1 MNTADTIAQG
11 STVLVVEDTQDTREA
26 LCDLLGHHGY
36 RVHAVQDGMEA
47 IRQASQV
54 RYDAVVLD
62 MRLPDIDGLSVL
74 KTLIELDATLP
85 VIVLTAYVSTESKI
99 GSFRKG
105 AFAYLPKPY
114 NPEEMTA
121 TLRRAIAVRTLTVNA
136 EHTRLALRESE
147 ERFRSVV
154 QSATDAFV
162 LADHRGIIISW
173 NASAERLFGYLEKEV
188 LGQPLTMLMPERYRK
203 AHQGG
208 IQRFHSTGTPHVIGK
223 TVELCGLRKDGR
235 EFPLELSLATWKSAH
250 GTFFSGIIRDITE
263 RKRAEEALRESEL
276 RFRQVTENIQEVFWM
291 TDAAKTQMLYVSP
304 AYEAIWGRS
313 CNSLYAS
320 PSSWLDA
327 IHPDDR
333 ARVLD
338 AALTKQVD
346 GKYDEVYRIVRPDG
360 TIRWIQD
367 QAFPVRDE
375 SGMPYRIAG
384 IATDI
389 TAHQEAQEALRSA
402 YDKIETILTSLPGAI
417 LIVDE
422 GRQVVYANPLART
435 YFGGEPATIVGRS
448 LCDVVP
454 LTPAHWA
461 RMAGDLRAAPAENA
475 SRPREGE
482 FESAKRVYRYRL
494 FPVTSQSNGSNQTGL
509 IIWDVTEQ
517 KQLQERLI
525 QTEKLASLGT
535 LVSGVAH
542 EINNPV
548 QGIIGMAEILLEEED
563 QQKVKEYVRD
573 IAAYSAHIATIVRDF
588 ASYARAS
595 ARDEMTAITLGE
607 RMAEALK
614 MVRRC
619 PKFGC
624 VEVIT
629 AFQPVPTI
637 LARCT
642 EIDQIFVNLISNAVQ
657 AMEGNG
663 RLTLATRADSGTVAA
678 TITDTGHGIP
688 KSLLGKIFD
697 PFFTTKDPGKGT
709 GLGLSVVHK
718 LVTKYGGTIS
728 VDSEEGR
735 GATFTV
741 RFPFDASSVQSPT
754 KEV

>member
-1 MNTADTIAQG
+1 MTAATTITQG

-36 RVHAVQDGMEA
+36 RVDAVQDGMSA
-47 IRQASQV
+47 LRQASQI

-85 VIVLTAYVSTESKI
+85 VIVLTAYVSSESKI

-121 TLRRAIAVRTLTVNA
+121 TLHRAIAVRTLTVNA
-136 EHTRLALRESE
+136 EHARLALRESE

-154 QSATDAFV
+154 QSATDAIV

-173 NASAERLFGYLEKEV
+173 NASAERLFGYLEEEV
-188 LGQPLTMLMPERYRK
+188 LGQPLTMLMPDRYRK

-235 EFPLELSLATWKSAH
+235 EFPLELSLATWKSAQ

-263 RKRAEEALRESEL
+263 RKRAEEALRESQE
-276 RFRQVTENIQEVFWM
+276 RFCQLAENIQEVFWM
-291 TDAAKTQMLYVSP
+291 TDPHKTQMLYVSRG
-304 AYEAIWGRS
+304 YEEIWGRTRE
-313 CNSLYAS
+313 SLYAS
-320 PSSWLDA
+320 PRSWLEA
-327 IHPDDR
+327 IHPDDLPK
-333 ARVLD
+333 VLES
-338 AALTKQVD
+338 ALTKQVD
-346 GKYDEVYRIVRPDG
+346 GDYDEVYRIVRPDG
-360 TIRWIQD
+360 EIRWIQD
-367 QAFPVRDE
+367 QAFPIRDE
-375 SGMPYRIAG
+375 SGTVYRIAG
-384 IATDI
+384 IAADI
-389 TAHQEAQEALRSA
+389 TAHKQAQEALRSA
-402 YDKIETILTSLPGAI
+402 YDKIETILASLPGAI

-422 GRQVVYANPLART
+422 SRQVVYANPLALT
-435 YFGGEPATIVGRS
+435 YFGNEPAAIVGRS
-448 LCDVVP
+448 LCSIVP
-454 LTPAHWA
+454 LNPAHWV
-461 RMAGDLRAAPAENA
+461 RMVEALRAAPVLDA
-475 SRPREGE
+475 SQPQESE
-482 FESAKRVYRYRL
+482 FEVQKRVYRYRL
-494 FPVTSQSNGSNQTGL
+494 FPVTSRSSGSHQTGL

-517 KQLQERLI
+517 KHLQERLI

-548 QGIIGMAEILLEEED
+548 QGIMGMAELLLEEED
-563 QQKVKEYVRD
+563 RQKVKEYVRD
-573 IAAYSAHIATIVRDF
+573 IAASSAHIATIVRDF

-595 ARDEMTAITLGE
+595 ARDEMTTIALGE
-607 RMAEALK
+607 RMTEALK
-614 MVRRC
+614 MVHRC
-619 PKFGC
+619 PQFGH
-624 VEVIT
+624 VKVVT

-637 LARCT
+637 LARRT
-642 EIDQIFVNLISNAVQ
+642 EIDQIFVNLINNAVQ

-663 RLTLATRADSGTVAA
+663 RLTLAICADGGTVAA
-678 TITDTGHGIP
+678 TVTDTGCGIP
-688 KSLLGKIFD
+688 KGLLSQIFD

-718 LVTKYGGTIS
+718 LVTKYGGTIN
-728 VDSEEGR
+728 VDSEEGT
-735 GATFTV
+735 GTTFTV
-741 RFPFDASSVQSPT
+741 RFPFEASSGPSPIM
-754 KEV
+754 EV

>member
-1 MNTADTIAQG
+1 MTTVNTIAQG

-36 RVHAVQDGMEA
+36 RVDAVQDGRA
-47 IRQASQV
+47 ALRQANQI

-85 VIVLTAYVSTESKI
+85 VIVLTAYVSSESKI
-99 GSFRKG
+99 GSFSKG

-136 EHTRLALRESE
+136 EHARLALRESE

-154 QSATDAFV
+154 QSATDAIV

-173 NASAERLFGYLEKEV
+173 NASAERLFGYLEEEV
-188 LGQPLTMLMPERYRK
+188 LGQPLTMLMPDRYRK
-203 AHQGG
+203 SHQGG

-223 TVELCGLRKDGR
+223 TVELCGLRKDGH
-235 EFPLELSLATWKSAH
+235 EFPLELSLATWKSAQ

-263 RKRAEEALRESEL
+263 RKRADEALRESQE
-276 RFRQVTENIQEVFWM
+276 RFRQLAENIQEVFWM
-291 TDAAKTQMLYVSP
+291 TDPRKTQMLYVSRG
-304 AYEAIWGRS
+304 YEEIWGRTRE
-313 CNSLYAS
+313 SLYAS
-320 PSSWLDA
+320 PRSWLDA

-333 ARVLD
+333 ARVLE
-338 AALTKQVD
+338 AALTKQAD
-346 GKYDEVYRIVRPDG
+346 GTYDEIYRIVRPDG

-375 SGMPYRIAG
+375 SGTPYRIAG

-389 TAHQEAQEALRSA
+389 TAHQQAQEALRSA
-402 YDKIETILTSLPGAI
+402 YDKIETILACLPGAI

-422 GRQVVYANPLART
+422 ERQIVYANPLART
-435 YFGGEPATIVGRS
+435 YFGDEPAAIVGRS
-448 LCDVVP
+448 LCSIVP
-454 LTPAHWA
+454 LTPAHWV
-461 RMAGDLRAAPAENA
+461 RMVEALRAGPLLE
-475 SRPREGE
+475 SSQQQESE
-482 FESAKRVYRYRL
+482 FEAHKRVYRYRL
-494 FPVTSQSNGSNQTGL
+494 FPVTSRSSGSNQTGL

-517 KQLQERLI
+517 QQLQERLI

-548 QGIIGMAEILLEEED
+548 QGIMGMAEILLEEED
-563 QQKVKEYVRD
+563 REKIKEYVKD

-595 ARDEMTAITLGE
+595 ARDEMTAIALGE
-607 RMAEALK
+607 RMTEALK
-614 MVRRC
+614 MVHRC
-619 PKFGC
+619 PQFGR

-637 LARCT
+637 LARRT
-642 EIDQIFVNLISNAVQ
+642 EIDQIFVNLINNAVQ

-663 RLTLATRADSGTVAA
+663 RLTLTTRAEAARVAA
-678 TITDTGHGIP
+678 TITDTGCGIP
-688 KSLLGKIFD
+688 KHLRNKIFD

-718 LVTKYGGTIS
+718 LVTKYRGTIS
-728 VDSEEGR
+728 VDSKEG
-735 GATFTV
+735 GGTTFTV
-741 RFPFDASSVQSPT
+741 YFPLEASSGPSLT
-754 KEV
+754 TEV